1 MAVPVPTTD
10 IVIPTDWVERG
21 PNLLSPSTKSS
32 ASVPVVYCQPDQ
44 CEAFNYVIGTR
55 SVTINEQID
64 CRPVLQATGTLSL
77 RAPEGITVT
86 DLEQLID
93 FLKDDLVVAMSNQVC
108 T

>member
-10 IVIPTDWVERG
+10 IVIPDDWQTRG
-21 PNLLSPSTKSS
+21 PNLISPSTKSS
-32 ASVPVVYCQPDQ
+32 ASVPVVYLEPDQ

-55 SVTINEQID
+55 SATINEQID

-77 RAPEGITVT
+77 RAPEGTPVT

-93 FLKDDLVVAMSNQVC
+93 FLKDDLVVAMS
-108 T
+108 TL